1 MSPMSRA
8 AHKRLITDT
17 FRKCFVAER
26 ERTIESGAFKPAA
39 RRAGIAPRVLADRQA
54 PGLIDGQIRAASFPR
69 SSSSQISFTA
79 ATVLI
84 GKQGGA
90 WHSRNL
96 HMRRERVAKEEAA
109 LRYQSLV
116 TIIWG

>member
-26 ERTIESGAFKPAA
+26 VRTTEA

-54 PGLIDGQIRAASFPR
+54 ADLIDGQIRAASFPR
-69 SSSSQISFTA
+69 RSSSQISFTA

-96 HMRRERVAKEEAA
+96 NMRRERVAKEEAA
-109 LRYQSLV
+109 LRHQSLV

>member
-26 ERTIESGAFKPAA
+26 VRTTEA

-54 PGLIDGQIRAASFPR
+54 ADLIDGQIRAASFPR
-69 SSSSQISFTA
+69 SSSSQISLTA
-79 ATVLI
+79 ATVLLEAGRGVAFPKRAC
-84 GKQGGA
+84 GKRR
-90 WHSRNL
+90 SRT
-96 HMRRERVAKEEAA
+96 
-109 LRYQSLV
+109 S
-116 TIIWG
+116 TPITC

>member
-39 RRAGIAPRVLADRQA
+39 RRAGIAPRVLADRQTA
-54 PGLIDGQIRAASFPR
+54 GLIDGQIRAALLSEKFVIADLTHGSYGVYWEAGRGVAFP
-69 SSSSQISFTA
+69 
-79 ATVLI
+79 
-84 GKQGGA
+84 
-90 WHSRNL
+90 
-96 HMRRERVAKEEAA
+96 
-109 LRYQSLV
+109 
-116 TIIWG
+116 